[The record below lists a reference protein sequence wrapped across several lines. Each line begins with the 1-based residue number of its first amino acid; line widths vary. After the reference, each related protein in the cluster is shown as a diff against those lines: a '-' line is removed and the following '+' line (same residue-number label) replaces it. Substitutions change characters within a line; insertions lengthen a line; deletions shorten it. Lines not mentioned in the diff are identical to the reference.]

1 MRDVTIVIVT
11 DDRRLEIP
19 PEVQAQLHPGD
30 EYMIW
35 ATDDAIT
42 FKKIQKPLRFDELQ
56 ERIDALEPDPD
67 AMSLEEIS
75 ALVKEVRR
83 QMKSETSAAE

>member
-1 MRDVTIVIVT
+1 MREVTIVSVT
-11 DDRRLEIP
+11 DDRQLEIP
-19 PEVQAQLHPGD
+19 PEVQAQLNPGD

-56 ERIDALEPDPD
+56 KRIDPTFRPLKCH
-67 AMSLEEIS
+67 I
-75 ALVKEVRR
+75 KN
-83 QMKSETSAAE
+83 KAAYFQR